1 MLGIKRYKNYSL
13 DLWVG
18 DKQDFYCEFKEEGSL
33 QVLEEGLQNEN
44 QRHLSFFMKENSQG
58 KVFFEKLKELIDKN
72 KLPEKTRRITFL
84 STSVS
89 HHDKLWEDLSEIFP
103 A

>member
-1 MLGIKRYKNYSL
+1 MLGIKRYKTYSL

-18 DKQDFYCEFKEEGSL
+18 DEQDFYCEFKKDGSL
-33 QVLEEGLQNEN
+33 KILEKGLQKDN
-44 QRHLSFFMKENSQG
+44 QRHLSFLMKEDSQG
-58 KVFFEKLKELIDKN
+58 KAFFEKLKELIDQN
-72 KLPEKTRRITFL
+72 KISEKTKRITFL